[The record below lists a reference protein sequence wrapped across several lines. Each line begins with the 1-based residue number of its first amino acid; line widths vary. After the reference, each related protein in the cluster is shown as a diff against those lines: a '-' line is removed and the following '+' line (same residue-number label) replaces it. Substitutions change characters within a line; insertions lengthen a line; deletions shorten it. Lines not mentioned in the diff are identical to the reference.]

1 MAREKKVVIKLTKA
15 QAKKVWLSVD
25 GWLDAGGCDGG
36 LDDDEREALESLNDQ
51 ISDQTRGD

>member
-15 QAKKVWLSVD
+15 QAKDIWLSVD
-25 GWLDAGGCDGG
+25 GWLDAAGDDGMEDG
-36 LDDDEREALESLNDQ
+36 EREALESLNDQ